1 MFGVKLLKNVHLS
14 FQRNLCFPISCLP
27 FSITFHFPPNVEK
40 TLLICLISIVWLS
53 ICDPHQMV
61 AAGTVLVKSRGAT
74 QSIYQSRNTWDFS
87 KQQRKGSGWS
97 QIETH
102 VIKKDWERKIWVVGL
117 WETNFTK
124 SAHFFVSQ
132 EQKILSLL
140 ILQKVFYWLKWPKL
154 HPKNVGTFSSIFK
167 GKDQVQ

>member
-1 MFGVKLLKNVHLS
+1 
-14 FQRNLCFPISCLP
+14 
-27 FSITFHFPPNVEK
+27 
-40 TLLICLISIVWLS
+40 
-53 ICDPHQMV
+53 MV

-154 HPKNVGTFSSIFK
+154 HLKNIGTLSSHFQGQRSIPVALISPTNSLITEKTLWIYAPGEASLFRHTH
-167 GKDQVQ
+167 

>member
-1 MFGVKLLKNVHLS
+1 M
-14 FQRNLCFPISCLP
+14 P

-117 WETNFTK
+117 WETNFTRVCKNYQKNFEKKLLPTFHLHSTSDKYNLNLPPKRFQNKYLEPNK
-124 SAHFFVSQ
+124 SA
-132 EQKILSLL
+132 
-140 ILQKVFYWLKWPKL
+140 WPA
-154 HPKNVGTFSSIFK
+154 
-167 GKDQVQ
+167 